1 MFVYEATLLGNRSGK
16 VGMICG
22 DENELYAAIDNVYGT
37 DHISYKVQDEV
48 EYYDTLEGH
57 IIYTNATGKMYAS
70 HKSVLMYA
78 YDCGDIEDAYD
89 MVSKLIRIKYRNF

>member
-37 DHISYKVQDEV
+37 THISYKVQDEV

-78 YDCGDIEDAYD
+78 YEGDNAYD
-89 MVSKLIRIKYRNF
+89 MVAKLISIKHRNF

>member
-1 MFVYEATLLGNRSGK
+1 
-16 VGMICG
+16 
-22 DENELYAAIDNVYGT
+22 VYGT
-37 DHISYKVQDEV
+37 DQISYKVQDEV
-48 EYYDTLEGH
+48 EYYDTLDGH